1 MTPQKHCKS
10 THNPLITFI
19 YNTFETTDNYQ
30 YVARFVNNRKDTDS
44 ASSWC
49 QENGA
54 RFLTKL
60 DRAALEEIVETM
72 SQCAGMLFSIHAIY
86 VVFM

>member
-1 MTPQKHCKS
+1 LTPQKHCKS
-10 THNPLITFI
+10 THNPLITYI
-19 YNTFETTDNYQ
+19 CDKFETTGNYQ
-30 YVARFVNNRKDTDS
+30 YVARFVYNRKGTDF

-54 RFLTKL
+54 RFLTTL
-60 DRAALEEIVETM
+60 DRAALAEIVETM